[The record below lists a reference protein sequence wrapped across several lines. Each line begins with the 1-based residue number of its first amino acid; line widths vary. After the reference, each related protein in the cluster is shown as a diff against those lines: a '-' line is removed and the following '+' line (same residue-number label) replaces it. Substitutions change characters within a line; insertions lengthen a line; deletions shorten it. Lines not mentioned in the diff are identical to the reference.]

1 MPRPVIH
8 SVKILLKL
16 SIMAKLV
23 LPAKLR
29 IFIHEAVGNPV
40 KAVYWLIKGMMV
52 CRALICP

>member
-1 MPRPVIH
+1 
-8 SVKILLKL
+8 VKILLKL